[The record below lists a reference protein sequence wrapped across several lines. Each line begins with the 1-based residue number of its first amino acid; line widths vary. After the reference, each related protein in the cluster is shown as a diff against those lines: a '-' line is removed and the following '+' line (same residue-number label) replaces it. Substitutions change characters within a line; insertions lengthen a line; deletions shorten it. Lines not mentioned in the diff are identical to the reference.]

1 MICFSDPFV
10 INTHIVFNVRSE
22 LDILQPIKKSVQIED
37 EQKSVCDHF
46 DYSNYQFERQI
57 LDNAFDAI
65 FVHTLDGK
73 LIEINET
80 ACERFGLR
88 RSELVNKEREELLAL
103 ALVGSMPEY
112 VELIKR
118 DGKLSFES
126 VSITESG
133 KLIPVEVRSRLIEFK
148 GEEAVL
154 SFSRDLTDQEKTRML
169 SRTNLMP

>member
-1 MICFSDPFV
+1 
-10 INTHIVFNVRSE
+10 
-22 LDILQPIKKSVQIED
+22 
-37 EQKSVCDHF
+37 
-46 DYSNYQFERQI
+46 
-57 LDNAFDAI
+57 
-65 FVHTLDGK
+65 
-73 LIEINET
+73 
-80 ACERFGLR
+80 
-88 RSELVNKEREELLAL
+88 
-103 ALVGSMPEY
+103 MPEY